1 MTLVEGEWAA
11 ARTTAAHLPDPL
23 PAESVDVP
31 DAAGRVLAVDCAAL
45 CDLPLDDTSAMDG
58 WAVAG
63 TGPWRIVGD
72 VRTGVPHGS
81 ALRPGQ
87 SVRIATGGVMPV
99 GSDGVMRW
107 EVATVAGDVLNGPV
121 EPGQDIR
128 RAGEECRTGESI
140 ATAGTEI
147 SPALAGLLAA
157 TGHDTVQVA
166 RRPRAGLLLLGDELQ
181 ATGIPAPGRV
191 RDSLGPQLPGWLE
204 RMGAVVTVRT
214 RVPDELD
221 ALVAA
226 LADVAAE
233 CDLVITT
240 GSTAAGPRD
249 HLHEAIARAGGTL
262 HVDRVAVKP
271 GHPMLLASLHVGE
284 RIVPIVGLPGNPHSA
299 ISGLVTLGQP
309 VIASMLGRRRAEP
322 SFVPTEEDLRSPAG
336 HTRLVAG
343 NLVDERFVLSPYGG
357 SAMLR
362 GLAQSTGFAVVPAG
376 MTPAG
381 TTVEWV
387 PLP

>member
-11 ARTTAAHLPDPL
+11 AQAVGSRLVGRLA
-23 PAESVDVP
+23 AESVDVP
-31 DAAGRVLAVDCAAL
+31 DATGRVLADGCVAL
-45 CDLPLDDTSAMDG
+45 CNLPNDDTSAMDG

-63 TGPWRIVGD
+63 SGPWRLVGD
-72 VRTGVPHGS
+72 VRTGTPRSEPLATGE
-81 ALRPGQ
+81 A
-87 SVRIATGGVMPV
+87 VRIATGGVMPV
-99 GSDGVMRW
+99 GSDGVIRW
-107 EVATVAGDVLNGPV
+107 EVAAVEGEVLRGPV
-121 EPGQDIR
+121 ESGRDIR
-128 RAGEECRTGESI
+128 RAGEECRTGEPI

-157 TGHDTVQVA
+157 TGHDAVRVT
-166 RRPRAGLLLLGDELQ
+166 RRPRVGLLLLGDELQ
-181 ATGIPAPGRV
+181 TTGIPVAGRV

-214 RVPDELD
+214 RVRDELD

-226 LADVAAE
+226 LADVSAQ

-249 HLHEAIARAGGTL
+249 HLHEAIAIAGGAL

-271 GHPMLLASLHVGE
+271 GHPMLLASLPSDE
-284 RIVPIVGLPGNPHSA
+284 RVVPLVGLPGNPHSA
-299 ISGLVTLGQP
+299 IVGLMTLGQP
-309 VIASMLGRRRAEP
+309 VISSMLGRREMAP
-322 SFVPTEEDLRSPAG
+322 TFVLAEEDLRSPSG
-336 HTRLVAG
+336 HTRMVAG
-343 NLVDERFVLSPYGG
+343 NLVDGRFVLSPYGG

-376 MTPAG
+376 LTPAG